1 MICPKCGGRIE
12 MDASDIN
19 GVCDTCSTRVEAGQL
34 IEEENRSVTLLKA
47 AKDMLMQYKMR
58 GTFQDYCPTV
68 HYDDADCD
76 AYCLIDDI
84 EAYLDEIGAC

>member
-34 IEEENRSVTLLKA
+34 MEEEDRGVTLLKA
-47 AKDMLMQYKMR
+47 AMELLLLQKQQ
-58 GTFQDYCPTV
+58 GTLISYPLTV

-76 AYCLIDDI
+76 GYCLIDDI
-84 EAYLDEIGAC
+84 AAYLEEIGAC